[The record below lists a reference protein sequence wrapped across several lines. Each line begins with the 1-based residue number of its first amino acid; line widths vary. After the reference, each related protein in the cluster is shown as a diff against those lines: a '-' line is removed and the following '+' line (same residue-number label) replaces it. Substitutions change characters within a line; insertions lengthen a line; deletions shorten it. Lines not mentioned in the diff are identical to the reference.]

1 MQPKKLVNNKV
12 RSDPRPVYRR
22 EHRGLVWS
30 FTLLTFNTFS
40 TTFTSMTVFGLNRV
54 LLLLRYG
61 SFQNLF

>member
-40 TTFTSMTVFGLNRV
+40 TTFTSMTVFGLNSV
-54 LLLLRYG
+54 A
-61 SFQNLF
+61 